1 MGIASPYKRRL
12 NEFVAQNTR
21 LIPRTADDQDL
32 GMIAVLGSQAGLG
45 DYDIL
50 VLKKYDILVLKKYPV
65 PAAAYGFVARAKGAA
80 PDPISTAELP

>member
-50 VLKKYDILVLKKYPV
+50 VLKQYPV
-65 PAAAYGFVARAKGAA
+65 PAAAYGFAARAKGAA

>member
-1 MGIASPYKRRL
+1 MVIWESLALTSGRL
-12 NEFVAQNTR
+12 NEFLAQNTR
-21 LIPRTADDQDL
+21 FPRTADDRDL

-50 VLKKYDILVLKKYPV
+50 VLKKYPV
-65 PAAAYGFVARAKGAA
+65 PAVAYGFAARAKGAA

>member
-50 VLKKYDILVLKKYPV
+50 VLNKYPV
-65 PAAAYGFVARAKGAA
+65 PAAASGFAARAKGAA

>member
-21 LIPRTADDQDL
+21 LMPRTADDQDL

-50 VLKKYDILVLKKYPV
+50 VLKKYPV
-65 PAAAYGFVARAKGAA
+65 PAVAYGFAARAKGAA